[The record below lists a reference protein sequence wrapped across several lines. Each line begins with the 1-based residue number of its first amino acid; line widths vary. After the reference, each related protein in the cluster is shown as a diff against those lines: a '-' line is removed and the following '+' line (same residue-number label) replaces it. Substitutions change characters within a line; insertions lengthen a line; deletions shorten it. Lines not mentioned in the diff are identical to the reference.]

1 MSAIF
6 VNERYEC
13 YVCEDGA
20 LVWYK
25 FAALL
30 HVKLDVTH
38 VIGLG
43 AGVISCEV
51 NRFIEEWIKTIVQY
65 HHNITFLKEDLA
77 ICRWVKFKDK
87 KCSKAA

>member
-6 VNERYEC
+6 ITGWYGC
-13 YVCEDGA
+13 YVCEDGS

-30 HVKLDVTH
+30 QVKLDATH

-51 NRFIEEWIKTIVQY
+51 DRCIVERIKTLVRY
-65 HHNITFLKEDLA
+65 HHNVTFFEEDLA
-77 ICRWVKFKDK
+77 ICRRVKFKGK
-87 KCSKAA
+87 KYSKAA